1 MVGAP
6 GAPPGRPGVAILV
19 RVPRPNARPMLLALF
34 ASALLAAG
42 PLAAIANAEGSL
54 GGSSLTEQAE
64 SQSQKSTTTSK
75 SASES
80 GKESTTESSNSSS
93 IILLGTIVSIVLL
106 VGIGFVIVRDARRR
120 APVTDA
126 ELDAAEARV
135 KHDRSAQ
142 LKRRRAKSRAA
153 KQQRKKNR

>member
-1 MVGAP
+1 
-6 GAPPGRPGVAILV
+6 
-19 RVPRPNARPMLLALF
+19 MLLALF